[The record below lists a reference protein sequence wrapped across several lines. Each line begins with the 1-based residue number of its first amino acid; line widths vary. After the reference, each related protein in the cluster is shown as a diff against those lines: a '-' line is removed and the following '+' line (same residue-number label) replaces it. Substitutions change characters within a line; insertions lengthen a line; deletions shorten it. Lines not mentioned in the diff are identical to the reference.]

1 MWGGWWE
8 QVARLAEEQKRVA
21 TQEERLAVMAAEAKQ
36 GRAAGRVTGAINVM
50 AGPRGHP
57 AVTEVVQRSV
67 RTARQL
73 LCANATRGSVGESM
87 EALLDVLNDT
97 PQKVATGEEHTG
109 EAETHEDETH
119 EPLHSPVMGWSTASH
134 SSRGAAAEHTARLPS
149 QGGKAPPTRPRSQ
162 GGERDALRVASKE
175 LDWDSRPLSAQNS
188 KQSVSRRGGGG
199 ARKASPY
206 E

>member
-1 MWGGWWE
+1 M
-8 QVARLAEEQKRVA
+8 AA
-21 TQEERLAVMAAEAKQ
+21 QEERLAVMAAEAKQ

-50 AGPRGHP
+50 AGARAHP

-87 EALLDVLNDT
+87 EALLDVLNDV
-97 PQKVATGEEHTG
+97 PQKVPTDTG
-109 EAETHEDETH
+109 EAGTHEDETH
-119 EPLHSPVMGWSTASH
+119 ESLPSPVMGWTTASH
-134 SSRGAAAEHTARLPS
+134 SSRGAATHHTAQMPS
-149 QGGKAPPTRPRSQ
+149 QCGKAPPPRPRSQ
-162 GGERDALRVASKE
+162 GSERDTLRAASKE
-175 LDWDSRPLSAQNS
+175 LDCDSRPLSAQHS
-188 KQSVSRRGGGG
+188 KHSVRRGGAS

>member
-1 MWGGWWE
+1 
-8 QVARLAEEQKRVA
+8 VARLAEEQKRVA
-21 TQEERLAVMAAEAKQ
+21 AQEERLAVMAAEAKQ

-50 AGPRGHP
+50 AGARGHP

-97 PQKVATGEEHTG
+97 PQKLATGEQHPD
-109 EAETHEDETH
+109 EAETHEDHTH
-119 EPLHSPVMGWSTASH
+119 DPLHSPVIGWTTGSH
-134 SSRGAAAEHTARLPS
+134 SNGDAAAPHTSRLLS
-149 QGGKAPPTRPRSQ
+149 HGGKPPPTRPRSH
-162 GGERDALRVASKE
+162 GGERDAVPAASKQ